1 MSTQTNTTT
10 TTQTSTSTGA
20 NTMTNSTITTV
31 QTLHPELYADHTYH
45 MQRAM
50 NYTYNYVVID
60 TVLLENY
67 ADMTV
72 NEIAQAMNEYKH
84 RITYRVQVLQALGLI
99 KAKRNTGKMQLL
111 KTKRML
117 EADLKDVN
125 AELDKLVA

>member
-1 MSTQTNTTT
+1 MTD
-10 TTQTSTSTGA
+10 TSTLPVVKS
-20 NTMTNSTITTV
+20 S
-31 QTLHPELYADHTYH
+31 HPSLYVDHTFH
-45 MQRAM
+45 MQRAK

-60 TVLLENY
+60 EVLLDLY
-67 ADMTV
+67 SDMTV

-117 EADLKDVN
+117 EAQLKDVN
-125 AELDKLVA
+125 AELDNLAA